1 VGTAFIA
8 ISATALVLFT
18 SLGGTSYRWSSPVI
32 IGLAAIGVVFAVL
45 FLVVERRA
53 VEPIIPP
60 SLFTN
65 RVFSASSAIG
75 FVIGFTMFGA
85 LTFLPIF
92 FQDVR
97 GVSAIRSGL
106 ELVPLMGGLLVA
118 SIGSGVLVSRWGRYK
133 IFPIIGTAL
142 MTIGLYLMSL
152 IAVHTATWI
161 TAIYMAVFGLGLGLV
176 LQVLTVAVQ
185 NAVPYEELGT
195 ATSGVTFFR
204 SIGGS
209 FGTAVFGAIFSNL
222 LVTNVL
228 ASLHRT
234 SVPAGLSLSASDPAS
249 IHRLPTAIQVGVI
262 DGIAHTIHTVF
273 LIGVP
278 IAFVAFCLSWAL
290 PEVALRTSI
299 RTAEPAENLGLPDPR
314 DSLGEARRIVE
325 RALSREN
332 GRELYAGLA
341 KRAGLELDPRACW
354 LLFRFAERP
363 DAALEDVCTQLDL
376 DADQLSDAFASLVTA
391 GMIQP
396 VDASSGH
403 RMTLTPRGH
412 EAIEK
417 LVAARCASLTEFLEG
432 WDPEVHPEVM
442 TMINELGKKCID
454 SDGQLMLGVA

>member
-1 VGTAFIA
+1 
-8 ISATALVLFT
+8 
-18 SLGGTSYRWSSPVI
+18 
-32 IGLAAIGVVFAVL
+32 
-45 FLVVERRA
+45 
-53 VEPIIPP
+53 
-60 SLFTN
+60 
-65 RVFSASSAIG
+65 
-75 FVIGFTMFGA
+75 
-85 LTFLPIF
+85 
-92 FQDVR
+92 
-97 GVSAIRSGL
+97 
-106 ELVPLMGGLLVA
+106 
-118 SIGSGVLVSRWGRYK
+118 
-133 IFPIIGTAL
+133 
-142 MTIGLYLMSL
+142 
-152 IAVHTATWI
+152 
-161 TAIYMAVFGLGLGLV
+161 
-176 LQVLTVAVQ
+176 
-185 NAVPYEELGT
+185 
-195 ATSGVTFFR
+195 
-204 SIGGS
+204 
-209 FGTAVFGAIFSNL
+209 L